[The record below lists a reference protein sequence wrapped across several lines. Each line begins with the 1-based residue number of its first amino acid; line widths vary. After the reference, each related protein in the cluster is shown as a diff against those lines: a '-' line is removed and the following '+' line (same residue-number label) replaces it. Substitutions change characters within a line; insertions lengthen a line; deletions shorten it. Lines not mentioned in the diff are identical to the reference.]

1 MIRIGF
7 FGTPELSRDVLMD
20 ILYASDM
27 EVVCVITNPDTPYGR
42 DQVMRSTPVRI
53 LAQERNIP
61 VFTPTKIRENTEF
74 FDILRTFDCDY
85 FIVVAYGRILPLELL
100 EIPKKQSVNIHGS
113 ILPKYR
119 WASPIQ
125 SALLHGEK
133 ETGVTIMKMS
143 AGMDEGDILKIRT
156 ISIDPSETTLTL
168 FEKFSKL
175 AWPTLIQTIRE
186 LEAGG
191 ITSLPQDPAEATY
204 CKKIEKEDG
213 CVDWSKSAR
222 DIYHM
227 WQAYTPWPGI
237 YTMYEG
243 KRFLLEQ
250 VHKYDWTLIR
260 SWGVGEVIKLD
271 DGSIWIICGEWILTL
286 DQVKLEWKK
295 SQNIKDFVNGNQKF
309 INSVL

>member
-100 EIPKKQSVNIHGS
+100 EIPKRQSINIHGS

-119 WASPIQ
+119 
-125 SALLHGEK
+125 
-133 ETGVTIMKMS
+133 
-143 AGMDEGDILKIRT
+143 
-156 ISIDPSETTLTL
+156 
-168 FEKFSKL
+168 
-175 AWPTLIQTIRE
+175 
-186 LEAGG
+186 
-191 ITSLPQDPAEATY
+191 
-204 CKKIEKEDG
+204 
-213 CVDWSKSAR
+213 
-222 DIYHM
+222 
-227 WQAYTPWPGI
+227 
-237 YTMYEG
+237 
-243 KRFLLEQ
+243 
-250 VHKYDWTLIR
+250 
-260 SWGVGEVIKLD
+260 
-271 DGSIWIICGEWILTL
+271 
-286 DQVKLEWKK
+286 
-295 SQNIKDFVNGNQKF
+295 
-309 INSVL
+309 